1 VSVRSIVTTD
11 TVVFSLKTF
20 LAAMLAYMIAISF
33 DLPRPFWAV
42 ATVYIVAHPLSGA
55 ISSKSVYR
63 LLGTLIGG
71 GATIVMVPNLVNEPI
86 LLSAA
91 IIAWVSACTFF
102 SLLDRTPRSYVLLL
116 AGYTVL
122 LAGLPLVTVPANT
135 FDTVV
140 SRIEEIG
147 LAIICASIVSH
158 VVFPAHVGTV
168 LVNRIDGWMARAW
181 SLLTTMAVG
190 ECGETQSR
198 VARLGL
204 AADAADLR
212 SFTTHL
218 QYDGSRYRRAISL
231 VRSLQHRMV
240 SLLPLLAEI
249 EDLRRSLV
257 KLSTPGSA
265 VALSLIAAVGSAIG
279 SRSKNPTRSF
289 TTEIDALDRF
299 DAPHSWEKH
308 LLANAARNLRDILR
322 ISDDCGTLREAIE
335 DENTA
340 RAARR
345 FAVIDQTPTQHRD
358 VGMALLSAVAV
369 AICLSSSTL
378 FWIASGWSDGMTFTQ
393 ISGVLCCLLATMDD
407 PVPAMRKFVGVTIGA
422 VVAAFVYGFA
432 VLPMIDGFLPLA
444 AALGLFLIPAGICLA
459 EPSRAIVGMGLCINF
474 PLLLMLQSH
483 QSSDFVLFGNTGIT
497 TILAMIWTIM
507 ACRLFR
513 SVRAETN
520 ARRLFSV
527 VQKHVAKIAAGRHTE
542 PHVTHHRVIDVAG
555 LFASRAA
562 KLPLSSDAANADLTR
577 DLRTGLHMMAMQK
590 LVDDASSS
598 IRCKA
603 EAVFEALEDVYE
615 LKSGGRRGPLE
626 NALRILD
633 DLILSAPGTI
643 TSTAEGQLLV
653 SAVALR
659 LCLAPDADPP
669 VLTPPPSRRIAA

>member
-1 VSVRSIVTTD
+1 MSVRSIVTTD
-11 TVVFSLKTF
+11 TVVFSVKTF
-20 LAAMLAYMIAISF
+20 LAAMLAYFIAISF

-122 LAGLPLVTVPANT
+122 LAGLPLVTAPANT
-135 FDTVV
+135 FDTVM

-204 AADAADLR
+204 AADVADLR

-231 VRSLQHRMV
+231 VRSLQHRLV

-257 KLSTPGSA
+257 KLNTPGSA
-265 VALSLIAAVGSAIG
+265 DALSLIAAVGSAIG

-289 TTEIDALDRF
+289 KTEIDALDRS

-345 FAVIDQTPTQHRD
+345 FAAVDQTPTQHRD

-378 FWIASGWSDGMTFTQ
+378 FWIASGWSDGMTLTQ

-422 VVAAFVYGFA
+422 FVAAFVYGFA

-459 EPSRAIVGMGLCINF
+459 EPSLAIVGMGLCINF
-474 PLLLMLQSH
+474 PLLLMLQSR
-483 QSSDFVLFGNTGIT
+483 QSSDFVLFVNTGIA
-497 TILAMIWTIM
+497 TILAMIWTIVV
-507 ACRLFR
+507 CRLFR

-520 ARRLFSV
+520 ARSM
-527 VQKHVAKIAAGRHTE
+527 
-542 PHVTHHRVIDVAG
+542 
-555 LFASRAA
+555 SR
-562 KLPLSSDAANADLTR
+562 KSRPADIPSPMS
-577 DLRTGLHMMAMQK
+577 RTI
-590 LVDDASSS
+590 ASSMLPAS
-598 IRCKA
+598 
-603 EAVFEALEDVYE
+603 LLPE
-615 LKSGGRRGPLE
+615 LQ
-626 NALRILD
+626 NFH
-633 DLILSAPGTI
+633 
-643 TSTAEGQLLV
+643 
-653 SAVALR
+653 
-659 LCLAPDADPP
+659 
-669 VLTPPPSRRIAA
+669 